1 METIE
6 LIPPKLPNVRMDCD
20 QIIDEKLTKY
30 PAVECCF
37 AMTSYTVI
45 AGLPGQGKTSLA
57 INLLRGP
64 FKKCFSHIYVIIP
77 EVSLQSINAKDNIFV
92 KHIDE
97 DHLYHEYNVDTLKE
111 IYSKCLQHAN
121 DGEYS
126 IFLVDDFGPEFRTD
140 KNAEVV
146 MNRFII
152 KMRHLK
158 TSVMLLAQNIYQLP
172 KKWREMATNLIT
184 YNLGKSQMNKIF
196 EEFYDYKPYQ
206 IYDIME
212 LYKNPHDWLML
223 NVKNKRLFFKFEL
236 EIKFKKQ
243 GEQRSPLPP
252 TPSKSPA

>member
-6 LIPPKLPNVRMDCD
+6 LIPPKLPNVRMNCD
-20 QIIDEKLTKY
+20 EIIDEKLTKY

-37 AMTSYTVI
+37 AKTSYTVI
-45 AGLPGQGKTSLA
+45 AGLMGQGKTSLA

-77 EVSLQSINAKDNIFV
+77 EVSLQSIDAKDNIFI

-97 DHLYHEYNVDTLKE
+97 DHMYHEYNADVLEE
-111 IYSKCLQHAN
+111 IYNKTLQHKR
-121 DGEYS
+121 DGEFS
-126 IFLVDDFGPEFRTD
+126 ILLIDDFGAEFRTD
-140 KNAEVV
+140 KNAEVI
-146 MNRFII
+146 MNRMII
-152 KMRHLK
+152 KMRH
-158 TSVMLLAQNIYQLP
+158 TFCSVMLLAQNIYQLP

-184 YNLGKSQMNKIF
+184 YDLGKSQMTKIF
-196 EEFYDYKPYQ
+196 EEFYNYKPQQ

-243 GEQRSPLPP
+243 DKDAGRER
-252 TPSKSPA
+252 TKSI